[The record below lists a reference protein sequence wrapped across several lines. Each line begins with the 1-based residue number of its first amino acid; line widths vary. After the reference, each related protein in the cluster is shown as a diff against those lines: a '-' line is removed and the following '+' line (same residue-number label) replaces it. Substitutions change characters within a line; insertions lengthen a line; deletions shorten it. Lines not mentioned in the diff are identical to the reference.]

1 MAASISAIAQYRKV
15 FIQASIGEDDP
26 YTVVQKLM
34 GGVIELVLQAGGHMR
49 SGNVAAKGE
58 CISRAMAILN
68 ALRAALDHTVGS
80 ALSGRLDALYAYMG
94 ERLFEAN
101 ARNAPALL
109 DEVVDLMRTL
119 KSGWDGIPQVE
130 RQLPARQHGLG
141 R

>member
-1 MAASISAIAQYRKV
+1 MAATISAIAQYRKV
-15 FIQASIGEDDP
+15 FTQASISEDDP

-34 GGVIELVLQAGGHMR
+34 DGVIERTVQAGGHMR

-68 ALRAALDHTVGS
+68 ALRAALDHNIGGELTD
-80 ALSGRLDALYAYMG
+80 RLEALYTYMG

-101 ARNAPALL
+101 VKNDPALL
-109 DEVVDLMRTL
+109 DEVAGLMRTV
-119 KSGWDGIPQVE
+119 KSGWDEIPSAE
-130 RQLPARQHGLG
+130 RNLPPRQPGQG